1 MKKRRPRIPLSASL
15 SEPVVNLDVLDNLT
29 PEQWT
34 AIEKYVFNKKGEKQP
49 KLVDIRFVIDL
60 VVTRFYI
67 VLLVGKDQRT
77 QARNYPL
84 SEFLKLGN
92 IIAAILLLLGTNLVI
107 SACIVLV
114 LYLTKAA
121 FGFDFLPGHI
131 NETLKSWMR

>member
-1 MKKRRPRIPLSASL
+1 MKKRRPQMPPSAPL
-15 SEPVVNLDVLDNLT
+15 SEPVISPEILDSLT

-60 VVTRFYI
+60 VITRFYI

-77 QARNYPL
+77 QARSYPL
-84 SEFLKLGN
+84 SKFLKLGN
-92 IIAAILLLLGTNLVI
+92 IVAATLLLLGTNLVI

-121 FGFDFLPGHI
+121 LGYDFLPGHI

>member
-1 MKKRRPRIPLSASL
+1 MKKRRPQMPPSAPL
-15 SEPVVNLDVLDNLT
+15 SEPVISPEILDSLT

-60 VVTRFYI
+60 VITRFYI

-77 QARNYPL
+77 QARNYQL
-84 SEFLKLGN
+84 SKFLKLGN
-92 IIAAILLLLGTNLVI
+92 IVAATLLLLGTNLVI

-121 FGFDFLPGHI
+121 LGYDFLPGHI

>member
-1 MKKRRPRIPLSASL
+1 MKKRRPQTPPSAPLL
-15 SEPVVNLDVLDNLT
+15 EPIINPEVLESLT

-84 SEFLKLGN
+84 SKLLKLGN
-92 IIAAILLLLGTNLVI
+92 IVAATLLLLGANLVI
-107 SACIVLV
+107 SACIVLA

-121 FGFDFLPGHI
+121 LGYDFLPGHI

>member
-1 MKKRRPRIPLSASL
+1 MKKRRPQIPPSAPL
-15 SEPVVNLDVLDNLT
+15 SEPIVNLEVLDSLT

-67 VLLVGKDQRT
+67 VLLVGKDRRT
-77 QARNYPL
+77 EARSYPL
-84 SEFLKLGN
+84 SQLLKLGN
-92 IIAAILLLLGTNLVI
+92 IVAAVLLLLGTNLVI
-107 SACIVLV
+107 SACIMLV

-121 FGFDFLPGHI
+121 LGFDFLPGHI